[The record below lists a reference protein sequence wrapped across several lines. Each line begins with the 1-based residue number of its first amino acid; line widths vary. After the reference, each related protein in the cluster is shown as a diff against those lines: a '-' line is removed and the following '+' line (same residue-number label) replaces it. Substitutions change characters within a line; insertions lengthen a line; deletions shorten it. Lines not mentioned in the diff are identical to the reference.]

1 MSAIATYH
9 QQSESFAVD
18 LLTTNVDGFVNRTVK
33 WIRTYMRG
41 KGEERPEQ
49 IRVGD
54 EIMQFLIK
62 RETSLADALDALDAL
77 TAVMLNALAAKY
89 GKRDEFFRLSEQV
102 SRFPGSTE
110 RDRAV
115 RLIPTKQPGGLAAK
129 VHPRT
134 VTMVER
140 PEGISRLAIEVGQ
153 IITQSGPKS
162 FGDGLDALTS
172 TMLTAIEAT
181 CGRER
186 ADEFDFR
193 MDKFSKEVISL
204 SQDNDNKGTPQKK

>member
-1 MSAIATYH
+1 MS
-9 QQSESFAVD
+9 
-18 LLTTNVDGFVNRTVK
+18 
-33 WIRTYMRG
+33 G
-41 KGEERPEQ
+41 KKEERPEQ

-62 RETSLADALDALDAL
+62 RETSLADAL
-77 TAVMLNALAAKY
+77 TAVMLDALAAKY

-115 RLIPTKQPGGLAAK
+115 GLIRTKQPGGLAAK

-140 PEGISRLAIEVGQ
+140 PEGIRRLAIEVGQ
-153 IITQSGPKS
+153 IITKSGPKS
-162 FGDGLDALTS
+162 FGDGLDALSS

-186 ADEFDFR
+186 ADEFDLL
-193 MDKFSKEVISL
+193 MAGFSKEVRFTL
-204 SQDNDNKGTPQKK
+204 SQDNDNKGTPRN

>member
-1 MSAIATYH
+1 
-9 QQSESFAVD
+9 
-18 LLTTNVDGFVNRTVK
+18 
-33 WIRTYMRG
+33 MRG
-41 KGEERPEQ
+41 SEEERPEQ

-62 RETSLADALDALDAL
+62 REISLADALDAL

-102 SRFPGSTE
+102 SRFTGPTE

-115 RLIPTKQPGGLAAK
+115 GLIPRPGGLAGK
-129 VHPRT
+129 VQPRT
-134 VTMVER
+134 VTMVEER
-140 PEGISRLAIEVGQ
+140 PERVRRLAIEVGEVM
-153 IITQSGPKS
+153 TKHRPKS
-162 FGDGLDALTS
+162 LGDGLDALTS

-186 ADEFDFR
+186 ADEFDLL
-193 MDKFSKEVISL
+193 MAGFSKEMNGFSGGRV
-204 SQDNDNKGTPQKK
+204 Q